1 MSLKFGFLVL
11 FVSSIV
17 LIVNSA
23 YLDNQPKWNWE
34 EVILSRNGPSTTT
47 TPRPKFWS
55 EFKTNFHFQTSP
67 FQLQNCFKFVLLV
80 LMVIKVGIPSWYLPR
95 QSFWKMCNRV
105 LNGVNHEDFHISKS
119 GQRYRFGYRMSI
131 TRIIEMMEVGGNIT
145 ETDCFDTQFVIH
157 YLIKQMSQNC
167 YTVLHLKWCL

>member
-1 MSLKFGFLVL
+1 MIVQKSKKNIQKFSFLQKSSKIDQKMSLKFGFLVL

-119 GQRYRFGYRMSI
+119 GQRSRFGYRMHSAAK
-131 TRIIEMMEVGGNIT
+131 TY
-145 ETDCFDTQFVIH
+145 D
-157 YLIKQMSQNC
+157 
-167 YTVLHLKWCL
+167 

>member
-1 MSLKFGFLVL
+1 MIVQKSKKNIQKFSFLQKSSKIDQKMSLKFGFLVL

-119 GQRYRFGYRMSI
+119 GQRYRFGYRMHSAAK
-131 TRIIEMMEVGGNIT
+131 TY
-145 ETDCFDTQFVIH
+145 D
-157 YLIKQMSQNC
+157 
-167 YTVLHLKWCL
+167 

>member
-1 MSLKFGFLVL
+1 MIVQKSKKNIQKFSFLQKSSKIDQKMSLKFGFLVL

-55 EFKTNFHFQTSP
+55 EFKTNFHF
-67 FQLQNCFKFVLLV
+67 
-80 LMVIKVGIPSWYLPR
+80 
-95 QSFWKMCNRV
+95 
-105 LNGVNHEDFHISKS
+105 
-119 GQRYRFGYRMSI
+119 
-131 TRIIEMMEVGGNIT
+131 
-145 ETDCFDTQFVIH
+145 
-157 YLIKQMSQNC
+157 
-167 YTVLHLKWCL
+167 